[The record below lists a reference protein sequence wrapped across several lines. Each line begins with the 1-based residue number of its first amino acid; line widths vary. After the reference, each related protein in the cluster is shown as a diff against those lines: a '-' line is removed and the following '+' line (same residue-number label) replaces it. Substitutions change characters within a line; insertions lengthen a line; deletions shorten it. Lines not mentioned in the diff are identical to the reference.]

1 MSPIARYRS
10 KDDVD
15 LAWNDARRRIT
26 NELDLQIKTW
36 RERTLNELL
45 SKAWEEF
52 KLGLTTGE
60 VLELEPAYTQFVQDA
75 LDKSV
80 DVTVEREAA

>member
-1 MSPIARYRS
+1 
-10 KDDVD
+10 
-15 LAWNDARRRIT
+15 
-26 NELDLQIKTW
+26 LQ
-36 RERTLNELL
+36 
-45 SKAWEEF
+45 
-52 KLGLTTGE
+52 TGE